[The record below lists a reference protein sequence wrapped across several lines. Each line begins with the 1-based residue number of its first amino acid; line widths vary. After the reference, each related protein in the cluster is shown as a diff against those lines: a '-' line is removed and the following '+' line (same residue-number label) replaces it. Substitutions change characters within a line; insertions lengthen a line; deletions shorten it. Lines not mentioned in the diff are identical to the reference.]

1 MPTTI
6 AEIQDMNRTIGEIGE
21 FVRERTDA
29 LTGDFTALRE
39 ENDRIRADVAAM
51 QEQRRARRRSEV
63 ARVDDSER
71 GIRVTA
77 GRFAGCSP
85 LDVGVM
91 RSLAYSHRDDP
102 DAPHARSWVVQLG
115 EATRSMVTD
124 LTPDVVDRHFQSIE
138 RRLRSAYVAAPVS
151 GAHVRDPEMQYRQ
164 VVQPVLGHMR
174 EVAMRAAMDSTT
186 AGMGDELVPTLERA
200 ELWMDVNLQALVMG
214 LIPNFNMPSNPFDI
228 PTQLGDVNFY
238 PGVENTATTTTALAT
253 GKVSLSAHELV
264 AQVPFSFSL
273 DEDNA
278 LPSLLGEIRNSLV
291 RNTAEV
297 IDDII
302 LNADTTAANG
312 INSDDAS
319 ITKAE
324 AGKAHWLIGYDGLIH
339 LPLVENT
346 AMANDHAAAVSD
358 DMFNEIRAKMGR
370 YGARPSELA
379 WIMDV
384 NTFIRA
390 QSVDAFRTMDKLGP
404 NATVLTGMLGA
415 VEGIPVIVSEQMRL
429 ADADGKV
436 SSDGNTSDTGRLL
449 LVNRNQWAQGFRRN
463 LTLDATRDASKRQT
477 VVTVSFRHA
486 LTERS
491 GTRSTATHTALQYN
505 ITGVA

>member
-6 AEIQDMNRTIGEIGE
+6 EEIQDMNRTISEIGE

-39 ENDRIRADVAAM
+39 ENDRLRADVAAM
-51 QEQRRARRRSEV
+51 QEQRRARRRSEI

-85 LDVGVM
+85 LDIGVM

-102 DAPHARSWVVQLG
+102 DAPHARSWVAQL

-124 LTPDVVDRHFQSIE
+124 LTPDIVDRHFPEASSAGCAARTWPFPSPE
-138 RRLRSAYVAAPVS
+138 RTI
-151 GAHVRDPEMQYRQ
+151 RDPEMQYRQ
-164 VVQPVLGHMR
+164 VIQPVLGHMR

-186 AGMGDELVPTLERA
+186 AGAGDELVPTLERA

-214 LIPNFNMPSNPFDI
+214 LIPNFTMPSNPFDI

-238 PGVENTATTTTALAT
+238 PGAENTATTETALGT
-253 GKVSLSAHELV
+253 SKVHAHRARAV

-302 LNADTTAANG
+302 LNADTTTANS
-312 INSDDAS
+312 INADDAAL
-319 ITKAE
+319 TKTA

-339 LPLVENT
+339 LPLIDNT
-346 AMANDHAAAVSD
+346 AMSNDHADAVSD
-358 DMFNEIRAKMGR
+358 DMFNEIRRRWVATAS
-370 YGARPSELA
+370 ARPS
-379 WIMDV
+379 W
-384 NTFIRA
+384 RG
-390 QSVDAFRTMDKLGP
+390 SW
-404 NATVLTGMLGA
+404 
-415 VEGIPVIVSEQMRL
+415 
-429 ADADGKV
+429 
-436 SSDGNTSDTGRLL
+436 TS
-449 LVNRNQWAQGFRRN
+449 
-463 LTLDATRDASKRQT
+463 
-477 VVTVSFRHA
+477 
-486 LTERS
+486 
-491 GTRSTATHTALQYN
+491 TRSSARSRSRRSARWTSSARTPRC
-505 ITGVA
+505 